1 MLKNDDEEVI
11 QRDREERIRM
21 AESDQE
27 EEGEEE
33 EEDLYDLMFEE
44 DYDFDY
50 ITS

>member
-1 MLKNDDEEVI
+1 MTMREVI

-21 AESDQE
+21 AESDQ
-27 EEGEEE
+27 EE